1 MKKILS
7 FTLALCLSLCSVFV
21 LVSCNEENETEST
34 EALKTDPATE
44 PVSESTEAPTAQ
56 IEGIVIPGP
65 LMLLQSG
72 GTYTRSYENHI
83 WSQNW
88 SEKSGWVCVDGTRMS
103 MLYPSVQIRIPRID
117 YSNNF
122 EFHFKENITS
132 VYFTVYDTNFEKVKQ
147 GETKDALKD
156 LSDGTYYLVV
166 EVTKQDEYVES
177 EKQYETSGYE
187 CVYKMKVGD

>member
-1 MKKILS
+1 MSTLVLINASCADQTVDAVVNAANNGLWAGGGICGVIFKKAGLS
-7 FTLALCLSLCSVFV
+7 
-21 LVSCNEENETEST
+21 
-34 EALKTDPATE
+34 
-44 PVSESTEAPTAQ
+44 VSESTEAPTEQ

-88 SEKSGWVCVDGTRMS
+88 SEKNGWVCVDGTIMS
-103 MLYPSVQIRIPRID
+103 MLYPSVQIWIPRID